1 MSLDYEK
8 KKSLVLKEM
17 ISNYQKQLLVER
29 EETLKLPIETE
40 NGFNVER
47 EAKLIDIDEKMD
59 ILKRHEKDPYF
70 AKLIFTDT
78 NDNEEFMGYIGRVSV
93 GDIQTKNDEKIVD
106 WRAPIA
112 DLYYNGRVGNS
123 SYVALNKEYNVDL
136 KLKRQIVFKNG
147 EVSSIY
153 DFEDKISN
161 DEFLTPFLTQSADN
175 RLKNIVSTIQEEQNK
190 IIRLKI

>member
-59 ILKRHEKDPYF
+59 ILKQSS
-70 AKLIFTDT
+70 LS
-78 NDNEEFMGYIGRVSV
+78 SV
-93 GDIQTKNDEKIVD
+93 
-106 WRAPIA
+106 
-112 DLYYNGRVGNS
+112 LS
-123 SYVALNKEYNVDL
+123 SLLV
-136 KLKRQIVFKNG
+136 
-147 EVSSIY
+147 
-153 DFEDKISN
+153 
-161 DEFLTPFLTQSADN
+161 
-175 RLKNIVSTIQEEQNK
+175 
-190 IIRLKI
+190 